1 MAADDE
7 SQSISENLSP
17 EEARRR
23 LMRLI
28 TRQDMDAH
36 EDIYEELAEE

>member
-1 MAADDE
+1 MAADTDAE
-7 SQSISENLSP
+7 SPAADISP

-36 EDIYEELAEE
+36 SEIYEELARE

>member
-7 SQSISENLSP
+7 NQSISEDLSP

-36 EDIYEELAEE
+36 EDIYAELAKE

>member
-1 MAADDE
+1 MASDDE
-7 SQSISENLSP
+7 SVPPSPDLSP

-28 TRQDMDAH
+28 VRQDIEAH
-36 EDIYEELAEE
+36 EDIYEALERE

>member
-7 SQSISENLSP
+7 SRSISDDLSP

-36 EDIYEELAEE
+36 EEIYAELARE

>member
-1 MAADDE
+1 MAVDDE
-7 SQSISENLSP
+7 SRSIPEDLSP

-28 TRQDMDAH
+28 TRQDMEAH